1 MRDGSP
7 VESDRERFERV
18 SAGLSVGDRPPPPP
32 PPPPEGPA
40 AAAPQAPS
48 PKARKA
54 GWWGVVAVA
63 AAVLF
68 KAKGLLVLLLAKL
81 KFVLA
86 GLKFL
91 QLGKVLTTGG
101 TMAVTIWVYATT
113 FGLPFA
119 FGFVLLIFLHEM
131 GHAAAMRLHGI
142 EFGAPVFI
150 PFVGAMIAMKKQ
162 PPNVRVEAE
171 VAIAGPIAGG
181 LAAAACWAL
190 GAALGSPLLVAL
202 AFSGFFLNLF
212 NLLPISPLD
221 GGRIAGA
228 ISRWF
233 WVVGLVAAITLAIRT
248 GNPLLWAIV
257 VLGGF
262 RAVQSFRGKGEEQP
276 GYFDLRPFERLAIG
290 VGYFLLAALLAA
302 GTAALMPPAPPAA
315 PA

>member
-1 MRDGSP
+1 MSSTQPPTDP
-7 VESDRERFERV
+7 DREHLERLAAERAR
-18 SAGLSVGDRPPPPP
+18 SAALVPPPPP
-32 PPPPEGPA
+32 PPPPPA
-40 AAAPQAPS
+40 TPS
-48 PKARKA
+48 HGARKA
-54 GWWGVVAVA
+54 GLWGAIAILGAILV
-63 AAVLF
+63 
-68 KAKGLLVLLLAKL
+68 KSKGLLVVVLGKL

-91 QLGKVLTTGG
+91 KLGKVLTTGG
-101 TMAVTIWVYATT
+101 TMALTIWVYATT

-150 PFVGAMIAMKKQ
+150 PFVGAMIVMKNQ
-162 PPNVRVEAE
+162 PRNVRVEAE

-212 NLLPISPLD
+212 NLLPVSPLD

-228 ISRWF
+228 ISRWI
-233 WVVGLVAAITLAIRT
+233 WVAGLAVALVLAVRSA
-248 GNPLLWAIV
+248 NPLLWAIV
-257 VLGGF
+257 LLGAF

-276 GYFDLRPFERLAIG
+276 GYFEIRPLERVAIG
-290 VGYFLLAALLAA
+290 AGYFLLAALLAA
-302 GTAALMPPAPPAA
+302 GTLALTPPTEG
-315 PA
+315 